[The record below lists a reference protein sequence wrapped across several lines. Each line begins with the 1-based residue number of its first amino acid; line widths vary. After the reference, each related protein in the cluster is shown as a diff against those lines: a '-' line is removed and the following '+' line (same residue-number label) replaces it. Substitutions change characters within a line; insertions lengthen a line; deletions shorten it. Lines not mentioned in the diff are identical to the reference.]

1 MARTAQP
8 TLGYGAVSWGCAGDP
23 EALHRQ
29 TTHTG
34 ACGHQALLCGSTRR
48 RRHRS
53 STAPSPA
60 HARCCTGAA
69 PCHSAQSHEQTPAL
83 ARGHCWLG
91 EWPQDHGL
99 AHPTASHGAHGC
111 SLPCPTLGL
120 FHSPAPVLGTEVI
133 TASLQR
139 LSKPLHCWQHHGS
152 PRLYHMSRMA
162 APILALMS
170 PYLPGWGV
178 VSITLQLGTVH
189 GMSPS
194 RPGGHA
200 QPERLIPK
208 SLPAQHGCRLGL
220 EPQPERQSSG
230 RRGQE

>member
-1 MARTAQP
+1 MWPGQHNQHSAMGPSAGAVLVTQRHCTGKQPTQEPEGTRHCSVVPHAGGDIVPAQP
-8 TLGYGAVSWGCAGDP
+8 LPQPMPDA
-23 EALHRQ
+23 
-29 TTHTG
+29 
-34 ACGHQALLCGSTRR
+34 
-48 RRHRS
+48 
-53 STAPSPA
+53 
-60 HARCCTGAA
+60 
-69 PCHSAQSHEQTPAL
+69 AQSHGQTPAL
-83 ARGHCWLG
+83 AWGRCWLG

-133 TASLQR
+133 NASLQR

-189 GMSPS
+189 GMSAS